1 MQKLQNNF
9 GIDGNL
15 PGKHPLSLNQDIKHV
30 DDGGPLPLTA
40 YQRRLLRRKS
50 YSFPFLCEKSWN
62 NCDDDDDD
70 EEDMGGGIRREELI
84 AEEVT
89 EDDSKADL
97 G

>member
-1 MQKLQNNF
+1 MGTSGETPSNF
-9 GIDGNL
+9 RQG
-15 PGKHPLSLNQDIKHV
+15 IKHV
-30 DDGGPLPLTA
+30 DDGGGPLPLTA
-40 YQRRLLRRKS
+40 YQRRLLRMKS

-62 NCDDDDDD
+62 NCDDDEE
-70 EEDMGGGIRREELI
+70 EEDKDGGGIRREEQI

>member
-1 MQKLQNNF
+1 MD
-9 GIDGNL
+9 DGN
-15 PGKHPLSLNQDIKHV
+15 
-30 DDGGPLPLTA
+30 GPLPLTA
-40 YQRRLLRRKS
+40 DQRRLLRMKA

-70 EEDMGGGIRREELI
+70 EEKDGGGRRGEHV

>member
-1 MQKLQNNF
+1 M
-9 GIDGNL
+9 
-15 PGKHPLSLNQDIKHV
+15 

-40 YQRRLLRRKS
+40 YQRRLLRMKS

-62 NCDDDDDD
+62 NCDDDDDE
-70 EEDMGGGIRREELI
+70 EEDKDGGGIRREEQI